1 VSISGDLFTYPP
13 PSLLVRIYLK
23 VSSLW
28 FGIETVSDSIHETLT
43 SLCGAGADV
52 AVMEFP
58 HLFKVTCMEYI
69 DNRERN
75 VKN

>member
-1 VSISGDLFTYPP
+1 MSISGDLFTYPP

-43 SLCGAGADV
+43 SLCGADV